1 VSWLF
6 LAGLVIIWG
15 FCIFPRGRGR
25 PASTSVADFER
36 GLDLLAD
43 TGRAGRWIVAPR
55 KGARFMGATNR
66 ARARARGRRRRI
78 VSFLVEATGFS
89 FLMAL
94 FPPLR
99 PLVYAAAVFAILLL
113 SYIGVLLAVRR
124 NEQGLVR
131 MRKQLAAEIERPAPA
146 PARTNGTMVV
156 RRPQPRPV
164 PHVIHLEDVH
174 VVIRPARALG
184 AASAR

>member
-6 LAGLVIIWG
+6 LAGLVIIWAV
-15 FCIFPRGRGR
+15 CIFPRGRGR
-25 PASTSVADFER
+25 SASTSVADFER

-55 KGARFMGATNR
+55 KGARFIGARNR

-78 VSFLVEATGFS
+78 VSFLVEATGLS

-124 NEQGLVR
+124 NERGLVR
-131 MRKQLAAEIERPAPA
+131 MRQHLEAEMDLPAPIPA
-146 PARTNGTMVV
+146 PVNGNGAV
-156 RRPQPRPV
+156 RRPRPV
-164 PHVIHLEDVH
+164 PQVIHLEDVH
-174 VVIRPARALG
+174 VVIRPARALE
-184 AASAR
+184 AATAR

>member
-6 LAGLVIIWG
+6 LAGLVIIWAV
-15 FCIFPRGRGR
+15 CIFPRGRR
-25 PASTSVADFER
+25 RRASTSVADFER

-55 KGARFMGATNR
+55 KGARFLGARDR

-78 VSFLVEATGFS
+78 VSFLVEATGIT

-94 FPPLR
+94 FPLLR
-99 PLVYAAAVFAILLL
+99 PLVYASAVFAVLLL
-113 SYIGVLLAVRR
+113 TYLGVLLAVRK
-124 NEQGLVR
+124 NERALVQ
-131 MRKQLAAEIERPAPA
+131 MRRQFQAEVRPAPA
-146 PARTNGTMVV
+146 PARANGNGAP

-164 PHVIHLEDVH
+164 PQVIHLEDVH
-174 VVIRPARALG
+174 VVIRPARALE
-184 AASAR
+184 AATAR